1 MASADDIIDLV
12 KIQLSTSSELI
23 TDDGYESALAIAV
36 SELGWEVPN
45 SDTIQSMW
53 LSKRTLRHCLFI
65 LWVASAQKFK
75 YKQVNLQQR
84 FEHYDRLLK
93 VMDEEYTLAAESD
106 SALFSNVAAY
116 KQFGTAVG
124 PGFSYDAIGRD
135 TTYDV
140 SSFVNSGD

>member
-1 MASADDIIDLV
+1 MASVDDVIDLV
-12 KIQLSTSSELI
+12 KIQLSTSSELV
-23 TDDGYESALAIAV
+23 TDDGYESAVATAL
-36 SELGWEVPN
+36 SELGWSLPN
-45 SDTIQSMW
+45 SDINQTLWIT
-53 LSKRTLRHCLFI
+53 KRSLRHCLFI

-84 FEHYDRLLK
+84 FEHYNKLLK
-93 VMDEEYTLAAESD
+93 AMDEEFTLAQSD
-106 SALFSNVAAY
+106 NAVLFTGVAAY

-140 SSFVNSGD
+140 SRYVNSGD

>member
-23 TDDGYESALAIAV
+23 TDDGYESAVATAV
-36 SELGWEVPN
+36 AELGWSLPN
-45 SDTIQSMW
+45 SDTVQSMW
-53 LSKRTLRHCLFI
+53 ISKRSLRHCIFI

-84 FEHYDRLLK
+84 FEHYDRLLS
-93 VMDEEYTLAAESD
+93 VMDKEYTDAAEGDAS
-106 SALFSNVAAY
+106 LFSDVESY

-140 SSFVNSGD
+140 SSFLNTGD

>member
-1 MASADDIIDLV
+1 MASAADIIVLV
-12 KIQLSTSSELI
+12 KVQLSTSSTLV
-23 TDDGYESALAIAV
+23 TDDGYNSAVNSAL
-36 SELGWEVPN
+36 SELGWILPS
-45 SDTIQSMW
+45 SDANQIVWIT
-53 LSKRTLRHCLFI
+53 KRSLRHCMFL

-93 VMDEEYTLAAESD
+93 AMDVEYAA
-106 SALFSNVAAY
+106 ALEANALLFTGVAAY

-124 PGFSYDAIGRD
+124 AGFSYDGIGRD

-140 SSFVNSGD
+140 SRYVNSGD